1 MSEQEKALMTQY
13 DITCEPKMIYSYKGN
28 RYENFKDALNYAQID
43 TKRAQE
49 NSLHIPTEK

>member
-49 NSLHIPTEK
+49 DNLLAPTEM